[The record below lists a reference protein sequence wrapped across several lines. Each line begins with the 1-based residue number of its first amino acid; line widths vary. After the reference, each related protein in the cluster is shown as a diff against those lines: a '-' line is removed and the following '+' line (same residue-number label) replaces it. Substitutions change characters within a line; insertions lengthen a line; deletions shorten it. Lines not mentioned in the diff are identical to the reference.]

1 MTRKSIDDLG
11 TLQRAV
17 MEVVWE
23 LGEATVNHVRGRLSP
38 KKSMGYTTVLVAMQK
53 LEKSGWLRHR
63 AEGRTYV
70 YQPMQ
75 SREQEG
81 TRSVRE
87 FTKRVFQGDPL
98 LLFEHFIENQN
109 LSDEDLVKLQKMI
122 TKRRKETHDA

>member
-11 TLQRAV
+11 KLQRAV

-23 LGEATVNHVRGRLSP
+23 LEEATVNQVRERLSP

-81 TRSVRE
+81 TRSLQE
-87 FTKRVFQGDPL
+87 FTKRVFRGDPL
-98 LLFEHFIENQN
+98 LLFEHFIEDQN
-109 LSDEDLVKLQKMI
+109 LSDEDLAKLQKMI
-122 TKRRKETHDA
+122 NRRRKETHDA